1 MHIFSS
7 GVIWTDVL
15 LMDEVLP
22 EAGLRDFTFE
32 VASNRQLPLYRFI
45 LFNCDSDGFG
55 ISEKY

>member
-1 MHIFSS
+1 M
-7 GVIWTDVL
+7 L

-22 EAGLRDFTFE
+22 ETGLRDFTFE